1 MFIRAKE
8 TKNRVTGT
16 TYVKHQL
23 VRSVRYGDKVR
34 QEIVMELPGL
44 DIEKADFKK
53 LANVLT
59 LRLAGRE
66 SLFEAD
72 DKIRAAADQMM
83 ENYQLIRDLRPVKAD
98 EPTLTPVDLG
108 SVGLR
113 DVRSLGKELVATS
126 FYERL
131 GINEA
136 LIGLSQKEQALAK
149 AIICTRLIGPG
160 SDLATHR
167 YLRDTSA
174 LGELIEA
181 TSGIDVTSFG
191 KDAIYEVTDT
201 IYEQK
206 DSIEA
211 HLARSTQHLYPGG
224 RLLLF
229 DLTNVYLEGS
239 ALGNELAAYGHS
251 KEKRND
257 CALISLALLVDD
269 RGFPVYSHIY
279 AGNQSEPATLSDVLD
294 TLDARTKDTLF
305 EAERPMVVMD
315 RGIATAANI
324 ALLVERHYPY
334 LVITRGDSAKV
345 HVDAFKAEMDTF
357 TPIDKADG
365 TQVWVKTLTTRDEN
379 ADPVSADAVS
389 TGKTSTDT
397 AVTDPVSADT
407 AVTDP
412 VSTDST
418 VTEIAVISLMRAAKE
433 RSINEGRTKRYLAD
447 LTRLCLAVEAGTY
460 RVPKTVERRIGR
472 LANKHRQVA
481 RNYEV
486 SVVLDADGKAASLSY
501 QPKPEAIENTEALYG
516 AYVIET
522 NKEGLSQ
529 EEIWHLYV
537 TLTRVEEAF
546 RALKSD
552 LGLRPVYHQLAR
564 RTSAH
569 LFISV
574 LAYHLYGAIAYEL
587 STKSDTRRPSTILER
602 LATHMRATVT
612 LTAAERKVHH
622 LRVSTTPDPD
632 QRQIFDSLGIS
643 DPLPRRAKIVASL

>member
-8 TKNRVTGT
+8 TKNRATGT

-44 DIEKADFKK
+44 DIERADFKR

-72 DKIRAAADQMM
+72 DKIRAAADKMM
-83 ENYQLIRDLRPVKAD
+83 ENYQLIRDLRPTQTD
-98 EPTLTPVDLG
+98 EITLTPVDLG

-126 FYERL
+126 FYDRL
-131 GINEA
+131 GIDEA
-136 LIGLSQKEQALAK
+136 LTGLSQKERALAK
-149 AIICTRLIGPG
+149 AIICSRLIVPG

-211 HLARSTQHLYPGG
+211 HLLRSSQRLYPGG

-251 KEKRND
+251 KERRND

-294 TLDARTKDTLF
+294 TLDARTKDSLF
-305 EAERPMVVMD
+305 SSEHPMVVMD

-324 ALLVERHYPY
+324 ALLAERHYPY

-345 HVDAFKAEMDTF
+345 HLDAFKAESDTF

-365 TQVWVKTLTTRDEN
+365 TQVWVKTLTAGDEN
-379 ADPVSADAVS
+379 ADPAS
-389 TGKTSTDT
+389 TDTTSTDT
-397 AVTDPVSADT
+397 T
-407 AVTDP
+407 
-412 VSTDST
+412 STDAA

-447 LTRLCLAVEAGTY
+447 LTRLCLAIEAGTY

-481 RNYEV
+481 RDYEV

-501 QPKPEAIENTEALYG
+501 QPKPDAIENTEALYG

-522 NKEGLSQ
+522 NKEGLSK
-529 EEIWHLYV
+529 EEIWHLYM

-574 LAYHLYGAIAYEL
+574 LAYHLYGAIGYEL
-587 STKSDTRRPSTILER
+587 STKSDSRGPSTILER

-612 LTAAERKVHH
+612 LTDGERKVHH

-632 QRQIFDSLGIS
+632 QRQIFESLGIS
-643 DPLPRRAKIVASL
+643 DPLPRRAKVIASL

>member
-8 TKNRVTGT
+8 TKNRITGT

-44 DIEKADFKK
+44 DIEKTDFKK
-53 LANVLT
+53 LANVPT

-72 DKIRAAADQMM
+72 DKIRTAADQMM

-149 AIICTRLIGPG
+149 AIICTRLIGPV

-211 HLARSTQHLYPGG
+211 HLARSTQRLYPGG

-294 TLDARTKDTLF
+294 TLDVRTKGTLF
-305 EAERPMVVMD
+305 VAEHPMVVMD

-324 ALLVERHYPY
+324 ALLVERNYPY

-397 AVTDPVSADT
+397 AVTDAASTDAASTDT
-407 AVTDP
+407 A
-412 VSTDST
+412 

-501 QPKPEAIENTEALYG
+501 QPKPEAIKNTEALYG

-522 NKEGLSQ
+522 NKEGLSK

-552 LGLRPVYHQLAR
+552 LGLRPVYHQLTR

-612 LTAAERKVHH
+612 LTDGERKVHH

-643 DPLPRRAKIVASL
+643 DPLPRRAKVVASL

>member
-8 TKNRVTGT
+8 TKNRITGT

-66 SLFEAD
+66 SLLEAD
-72 DKIRAAADQMM
+72 DKIRTAADQMM

-211 HLARSTQHLYPGG
+211 HLARSTQRLYPGG

-269 RGFPVYSHIY
+269 RGFPVYSHMY

-294 TLDARTKDTLF
+294 TLDVRTKDTLF
-305 EAERPMVVMD
+305 VAEHPMVVMD
-315 RGIATAANI
+315 RGIATTANI
-324 ALLVERHYPY
+324 ALLVERNYPY
-334 LVITRGDSAKV
+334 LVVTRGDSAKV

-365 TQVWVKTLTTRDEN
+365 SQVWVKTLTTRDEN

-389 TGKTSTDT
+389 TDATVTDTVSTDATVTDTASTDT
-397 AVTDPVSADT
+397 A
-407 AVTDP
+407 
-412 VSTDST
+412 

-447 LTRLCLAVEAGTY
+447 LTRLCLAIEAGTY

-486 SVVLDADGKAASLSY
+486 NVVLDADGKAASLSY
-501 QPKPEAIENTEALYG
+501 RPKPEAITNTEALYG

-522 NKEGLSQ
+522 NKEGLSR
-529 EEIWHLYV
+529 EEIWHLYI

-587 STKSDTRRPSTILER
+587 STKSDTRRPSTIFER

-612 LTAAERKVHH
+612 LTDGERKVHH

-632 QRQIFDSLGIS
+632 QRQIFDSLGIT
-643 DPLPRRAKIVASL
+643 DPLPRRAKVVASL

>member
-8 TKNRVTGT
+8 TKNRITGT

-72 DKIRAAADQMM
+72 DKIRTAADQMM

-149 AIICTRLIGPG
+149 AIICTRLIGPV

-211 HLARSTQHLYPGG
+211 HLARSTQRLYPGG

-294 TLDARTKDTLF
+294 TLDVRTKGTLF
-305 EAERPMVVMD
+305 VAEHPMVVMD

-324 ALLVERHYPY
+324 ALLVERNYPY

-397 AVTDPVSADT
+397 AVTDAASTDAASTDT
-407 AVTDP
+407 A
-412 VSTDST
+412 

-501 QPKPEAIENTEALYG
+501 QPKPEAIKNTEALYG

-522 NKEGLSQ
+522 NKEGLSK

-612 LTAAERKVHH
+612 LTDGERKVHH

-643 DPLPRRAKIVASL
+643 DPLPRRAKVVASL

>member
-8 TKNRVTGT
+8 TKNRITGT
-16 TYVKHQL
+16 TYVKHQI

-44 DIEKADFKK
+44 DIEKTDFKK

-72 DKIRAAADQMM
+72 DKIRTAADQMM

-211 HLARSTQHLYPGG
+211 HLARSTQRLYPGG

-305 EAERPMVVMD
+305 VAEHPMVVMD

-324 ALLVERHYPY
+324 ALLVERNYPY

-365 TQVWVKTLTTRDEN
+365 SQVWVKTLATRDEN
-379 ADPVSADAVS
+379 ADPVSAGAAV
-389 TGKTSTDT
+389 
-397 AVTDPVSADT
+397 
-407 AVTDP
+407 
-412 VSTDST
+412 TDST

-433 RSINEGRTKRYLAD
+433 RSINAGRTKRYLAD

-481 RNYEV
+481 RSYEV

-643 DPLPRRAKIVASL
+643 DPLPRRAKVVASL

>member
-8 TKNRVTGT
+8 TKNRITGT

-72 DKIRAAADQMM
+72 DKIRTAADQMM

-149 AIICTRLIGPG
+149 AIICTRLIGPV

-294 TLDARTKDTLF
+294 TLDVRTKGTLF
-305 EAERPMVVMD
+305 VAEHPMVVMD

-324 ALLVERHYPY
+324 ALLVERNYPY

-365 TQVWVKTLTTRDEN
+365 TQVWVKTLATRDEN
-379 ADPVSADAVS
+379 ADPASTDAA
-389 TGKTSTDT
+389 STDT
-397 AVTDPVSADT
+397 
-407 AVTDP
+407 
-412 VSTDST
+412 T
-418 VTEIAVISLMRAAKE
+418 VTEIAVISLMRAVKE

-486 SVVLDADGKAASLSY
+486 NVVLDADGKAASLSY
-501 QPKPEAIENTEALYG
+501 QPKPEAIKNTEALYG

-587 STKSDTRRPSTILER
+587 STKSDSRRPSTILER

-612 LTAAERKVHH
+612 LTDGERKVHH

-643 DPLPRRAKIVASL
+643 DPLPRRAKVIASL

>member
-1 MFIRAKE
+1 MS
-8 TKNRVTGT
+8 
-16 TYVKHQL
+16 H
-23 VRSVRYGDKVR
+23 
-34 QEIVMELPGL
+34 
-44 DIEKADFKK
+44 
-53 LANVLT
+53 
-59 LRLAGRE
+59 
-66 SLFEAD
+66 
-72 DKIRAAADQMM
+72 
-83 ENYQLIRDLRPVKAD
+83 
-98 EPTLTPVDLG
+98 
-108 SVGLR
+108 
-113 DVRSLGKELVATS
+113 
-126 FYERL
+126 L

-149 AIICTRLIGPG
+149 AIICTRLIAPG

-211 HLARSTQHLYPGG
+211 HLARSTQRLYPGG

-294 TLDARTKDTLF
+294 TLDARTKGTLF
-305 EAERPMVVMD
+305 VAEHPMVVMD

-324 ALLVERHYPY
+324 ALLVERNYPY

-345 HVDAFKAEMDTF
+345 HVDAFKAESDTF

-379 ADPVSADAVS
+379 ADLVSADAVDA
-389 TGKTSTDT
+389 TSTDSVDT
-397 AVTDPVSADT
+397 AVTDAADT
-407 AVTDP
+407 T
-412 VSTDST
+412 STDATSTDAADATSTGTT
-418 VTEIAVISLMRAAKE
+418 VTEIAVISLMRAVKE
-433 RSINEGRTKRYLAD
+433 RSINDGRTKRYLAD
-447 LTRLCLAVEAGTY
+447 LTRLCLAIEAGTY

-481 RNYEV
+481 RSYEV
-486 SVVLDADGKAASLSY
+486 SVVLDADGKAASLTY
-501 QPKPEAIENTEALYG
+501 RPKPEAIENTEALYG

-587 STKSDTRRPSTILER
+587 SSKSDTRRPSTIFER

-612 LTAAERKVHH
+612 LTDGERKVHH

-632 QRQIFDSLGIS
+632 QRQIFDSLGIT

>member
-1 MFIRAKE
+1 
-8 TKNRVTGT
+8 
-16 TYVKHQL
+16 
-23 VRSVRYGDKVR
+23 
-34 QEIVMELPGL
+34 
-44 DIEKADFKK
+44 
-53 LANVLT
+53 
-59 LRLAGRE
+59 
-66 SLFEAD
+66 
-72 DKIRAAADQMM
+72 
-83 ENYQLIRDLRPVKAD
+83 
-98 EPTLTPVDLG
+98 
-108 SVGLR
+108 
-113 DVRSLGKELVATS
+113 
-126 FYERL
+126 
-131 GINEA
+131 
-136 LIGLSQKEQALAK
+136 
-149 AIICTRLIGPG
+149 
-160 SDLATHR
+160 
-167 YLRDTSA
+167 
-174 LGELIEA
+174 
-181 TSGIDVTSFG
+181 
-191 KDAIYEVTDT
+191 
-201 IYEQK
+201 
-206 DSIEA
+206 
-211 HLARSTQHLYPGG
+211 
-224 RLLLF
+224 
-229 DLTNVYLEGS
+229 
-239 ALGNELAAYGHS
+239 
-251 KEKRND
+251 
-257 CALISLALLVDD
+257 
-269 RGFPVYSHIY
+269 
-279 AGNQSEPATLSDVLD
+279 
-294 TLDARTKDTLF
+294 
-305 EAERPMVVMD
+305 
-315 RGIATAANI
+315 
-324 ALLVERHYPY
+324 
-334 LVITRGDSAKV
+334 
-345 HVDAFKAEMDTF
+345 AEMDTF
-357 TPIDKADG
+357 TPIDKANG

-397 AVTDPVSADT
+397 AVTDPVSAG
-407 AVTDP
+407 AA
-412 VSTDST
+412 

-481 RNYEV
+481 RSYEV

-612 LTAAERKVHH
+612 LTDGERKVHH

-643 DPLPRRAKIVASL
+643 DPLPRRAKVVASL

>member
-8 TKNRVTGT
+8 TKNRITGT

-72 DKIRAAADQMM
+72 DKIRTAADLMM

-98 EPTLTPVDLG
+98 EPTLTPVDLS

-136 LIGLSQKEQALAK
+136 LIGLSQKEQAIAK

-206 DSIEA
+206 DLIEA
-211 HLARSTQHLYPGG
+211 HLARSTQRLYPGG

-294 TLDARTKDTLF
+294 TLDVRTKGTLF
-305 EAERPMVVMD
+305 VAEHPMVVMD

-324 ALLVERHYPY
+324 ALLVERNYPY

-365 TQVWVKTLTTRDEN
+365 SQVWVKTLATRDEN
-379 ADPVSADAVS
+379 ADPVSAGAAV
-389 TGKTSTDT
+389 
-397 AVTDPVSADT
+397 
-407 AVTDP
+407 
-412 VSTDST
+412 TDST
-418 VTEIAVISLMRAAKE
+418 VTEIAVISLMRAVKE

-486 SVVLDADGKAASLSY
+486 NVVLDADGKAASLSY
-501 QPKPEAIENTEALYG
+501 QPKPEAIKNTEALYG

-522 NKEGLSQ
+522 NKEGLSK

-552 LGLRPVYHQLAR
+552 LGLRPVYHQLTR

-612 LTAAERKVHH
+612 LTDGERKVHH

-643 DPLPRRAKIVASL
+643 DPLPRRAKVVASL